1 MSRAGHSRGKQNRP
15 EKLNYIKIYAGL
27 LLAYVAIVSVFY
39 YACGEQ
45 LHYRES
51 RGAIEE
57 FPADDIVGEITAG
70 CVVEQY
76 FINTVCFP
84 QEVRVLLSNYDRG
97 ITGDLVLELCAADGK
112 EVFASRMLQAS
123 EIGLNEY
130 AALTL
135 DDMERNLYGIRMK
148 LVVTSVSGELG
159 MSATALYS
167 TTRRLPGSLEELKE
181 QEDAGESGNAGGEES
196 PEGAGTAA
204 GTEEPGRAGNAGG
217 TDSPEGTESPEG
229 TGTAAG
235 TEEPERAGNA
245 GGTDSPEGAENA
257 GGAESQESSGEAEDE
272 MSGAR
277 RNGGLY
283 LDGKQ
288 LPGSLCIAVS
298 GKDEVWVGQ
307 HFWEIAAV
315 FGLMLSAVYCVS
327 AWRSSRGKRD
337 LFFSTA
343 LALKRYG
350 FLMEQLVS
358 RDFKVR
364 YKRSLLGILWSFFNP
379 LLTMLVQFVVFS
391 QLFKSDIDNI
401 AVYMLSGLII
411 FNFFTEA
418 VGQALG
424 SIVYNAPLITKVY
437 VPKYIYPVTK
447 VLFSAINFLISMVVL
462 LIVIV
467 VTGEAI
473 TKAFMLLPFLIA
485 CVLVFSAGF
494 GMLLASL
501 MVFFRD
507 IQFLWGIFSM
517 LWMYMTPLFYPE
529 TLIAEQFR
537 WIFTMNPMYYYVKF
551 MRSVVLDGIS
561 PEPRMYL
568 VCAAFALGSLLFGGV
583 VFKKTQ
589 NKFILNI

>member
-112 EVFASRMLQAS
+112 EVFASRRLQAS

-148 LVVTSVSGELG
+148 LVVTSVSGEPG

-167 TTRRLPGSLEELKE
+167 TTRRLPSSLEELKE
-181 QEDAGESGNAGGEES
+181 QEAAGESGNAGGEES
-196 PEGAGTAA
+196 PEGAGT
-204 GTEEPGRAGNAGG
+204 EEPGR
-217 TDSPEGTESPEG
+217 T
-229 TGTAAG
+229 
-235 TEEPERAGNA
+235 GNA

-537 WIFTMNPMYYYVKF
+537 WIFTINPMYYYVKF

>member
-148 LVVTSVSGELG
+148 LVVTSVSGEPG

-167 TTRRLPGSLEELKE
+167 TTRRLPSSLEELKE
-181 QEDAGESGNAGGEES
+181 QEDAGES
-196 PEGAGTAA
+196 
-204 GTEEPGRAGNAGG
+204 
-217 TDSPEGTESPEG
+217 
-229 TGTAAG
+229 
-235 TEEPERAGNA
+235 GNA

-307 HFWEIAAV
+307 HFREIAAV
-315 FGLMLSAVYCVS
+315 FGLILSAVYCVS

-467 VTGEAI
+467 VTGEVI

>member
-148 LVVTSVSGELG
+148 LVVTSVSGEPG

-181 QEDAGESGNAGGEES
+181 QEDAGESGNAGGAESAGGLES
-196 PEGAGTAA
+196 PA
-204 GTEEPGRAGNAGG
+204 GTEE
-217 TDSPEGTESPEG
+217 
-229 TGTAAG
+229 TG
-235 TEEPERAGNA
+235 RAGNA

>member
-1 MSRAGHSRGKQNRP
+1 MSRAGHSRGKRNRP

-57 FPADDIVGEITAG
+57 FPADDIVGEITAD

-148 LVVTSVSGELG
+148 LVVTSVYGEPG

-167 TTRRLPGSLEELKE
+167 TTRRLPSSLEELKE
-181 QEDAGESGNAGGEES
+181 QEAAGELGNAGGEES
-196 PEGAGTAA
+196 PEGAESAGGLESPA
-204 GTEEPGRAGNAGG
+204 GTEEPG
-217 TDSPEGTESPEG
+217 
-229 TGTAAG
+229 
-235 TEEPERAGNA
+235 RAGNA

-257 GGAESQESSGEAEDE
+257 GGAESQESSEEAEDE

-583 VFKKTQ
+583 IFKKTQ